1 MKNHYIVYI
10 KLSLIIVS
18 FLFSCKN
25 ITIPKIKNKKDING
39 FSEYGVYFELGS
51 DKTYNDT
58 LINIEHSK
66 IYSFKINSVDSV
78 LIDLSNYYSKEEF
91 VNMTSPY
98 VSFISICGYDFNG
111 QNDDVGWNQSPLF
124 FQYLNKKYEV
134 VVSEQTGFVENSI
147 NFWMHPPRQDKF
159 MQNYTA
165 PWPMV
170 VYNKSQW
177 NWEFVF
183 NGTGWQ
189 NIVKKEWRDT
199 AKFLYTYN
207 VCKKELK
214 KIEGKYFDCYNVQ
227 ASGESKVGNS
237 SADFLFCNN
246 FGIFEYSCVNI
257 DGSTLHL
264 LFDRYD
270 TCLKQDKS
278 KED

>member
-1 MKNHYIVYI
+1 M
-10 KLSLIIVS
+10 
-18 FLFSCKN
+18 
-25 ITIPKIKNKKDING
+25 
-39 FSEYGVYFELGS
+39 
-51 DKTYNDT
+51 
-58 LINIEHSK
+58 
-66 IYSFKINSVDSV
+66 DSI

-177 NWEFVF
+177 NWSSFLMAPV
-183 NGTGWQ
+183 
-189 NIVKKEWRDT
+189 VK
-199 AKFLYTYN
+199 Y
-207 VCKKELK
+207 CKKRM
-214 KIEGKYFDCYNVQ
+214 EGYR
-227 ASGESKVGNS
+227 KV
-237 SADFLFCNN
+237 FVH
-246 FGIFEYSCVNI
+246 IQ
-257 DGSTLHL
+257 
-264 LFDRYD
+264 
-270 TCLKQDKS
+270 CL
-278 KED
+278 